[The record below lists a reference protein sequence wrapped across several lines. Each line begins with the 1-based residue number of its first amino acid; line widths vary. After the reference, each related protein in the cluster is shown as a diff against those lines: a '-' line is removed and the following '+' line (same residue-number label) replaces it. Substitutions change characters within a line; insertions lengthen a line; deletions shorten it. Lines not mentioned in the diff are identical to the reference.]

1 MKSTAF
7 IVPFLFIFS
16 LCPAQDKDQ
25 ELLGAVSFVT
35 SNNVYVKF
43 DSTEEIQVGDI
54 LRLSGK
60 DCLKVTDKSSVSIV
74 CSIMDDCAVNKG
86 DLVSFRRPSKEVK
99 VEPVP
104 LVVAIEPEPDDKI
117 PEESKASLY
126 TENIRGRVSA
136 SSYNLFSNV
145 RDDRHRFMTNFS
157 LDANHIGD
165 SKFSVQTYFNY
176 RNLMGTTSSYTGRTS
191 ILNVFNLN
199 LRYDATPD
207 LVVVGGRAINPKAS
221 SLGANDGVMAEKYF
235 GNFYVGAIGGFRPDI
250 YDYGFNS
257 DLLQYGGYVGIETT
271 SEEIFSQTTAGLM
284 EQSNAG
290 NTDRRYVYL
299 QHSSQISDLN
309 LFGTMELDIFSKTGN
324 NSRLTNLYLSARYR
338 FSRAVN
344 LMVSYDARKRIIYY
358 ESYDSMIDQLLDDDL
373 ARQGVRMRLN
383 VRPAKIVWLGA
394 SYSNRFQSDDQNKS
408 DNIYAY
414 ATVSKIPSIGGRIN
428 LSYNLNNSNYLASNI
443 LSVRYSREFFE
454 NNLSSEVYYRIANYT
469 YENSLLGD
477 FTQDFYGLN
486 LSYRLSRTWQLS
498 VLGEYSQFEAEN
510 TYRFY
515 TRLIKR
521 FYSKKKK
528 R

>member
-1 MKSTAF
+1 MKSVAF
-7 IVPFLFIFS
+7 IVSFLLTFS
-16 LCPAQDKDQ
+16 LCQAQDKDQ
-25 ELLGAVSFVT
+25 ELVGTVSFVT

-43 DSTEEIQVGDI
+43 DSTEEIKVGD
-54 LRLSGK
+54 LLQVSGK

-74 CSIMDDCAVNKG
+74 CSIMDDCSINKG
-86 DLVSFRRPSKEVK
+86 DIVSFIFPSKEVI

-104 LVVAIEPEPDDKI
+104 VIVPVEPEPDDKV
-117 PEESKASLY
+117 PEGSKESLF
-126 TENIRGRVSA
+126 TENIRGRISA
-136 SSYNLFSNV
+136 SSYNLFSNT
-145 RDDRHRFMTNFS
+145 RDDRHRLMTRFS
-157 LDANHIGD
+157 MDANHIGD
-165 SKFSVQTYFNY
+165 SKFSVQTYLNY
-176 RNLMGTTSSYTGRTS
+176 RNITSGGSSYDGRTS

-199 LRYDATPD
+199 LKYDVSPD
-207 LVVVGGRAINPKAS
+207 LFVIGGRAINPKAS
-221 SLGANDGVMAEKYF
+221 SLGANDGLIAEKYF
-235 GNFYVGAIGGFRPDI
+235 GNFYVGAMGGFRPDI

-257 DLLQYGGYVGIETT
+257 DLLQYGGYIGIETAADNVY
-271 SEEIFSQTTAGLM
+271 SQTTAGVM
-284 EQSNAG
+284 EQTNAG

-299 QHSSQISDLN
+299 QHSSTLSELN
-309 LFGTMELDIFSKTGN
+309 LFGSMELDIFSKTGV

-358 ESYDSMIDQLLDDDL
+358 ETYDSLIEQLLDDDL

-383 VRPAKIVWLGA
+383 VRPVKILWLGA
-394 SYSNRFQSDDQNKS
+394 SYSNRFQSDNQNKS

-414 ATVSKIPSIGGRIN
+414 ATLSKIPSIGGRMNI
-428 LSYNLNNSNYLASNI
+428 SYNLNNSNYLASNI

-454 NNLSSEVYYRIANYT
+454 NNLSAEVYYRIANYT

-477 FTQDFYGLN
+477 FAQDFYGLN

-498 VLGEYSQFEAEN
+498 ILGEYSQFEAEN

-528 R
+528 